1 MRVLHVECASPPLSL
16 ATALSVT
23 VAATLGLQLDAE
35 PRCELLSV
43 SPHAAG

>member
-1 MRVLHVECASPPLSL
+1 MECASPLLSL

-23 VAATLGLQLDAE
+23 IAATLGLQLDAE

-43 SPHAAG
+43 SSHVAG